1 MNIEE
6 DLFCALVVARNW
18 IGQTD
23 AYKCGDVGAGQ
34 TMRRVN
40 DAIERAKMVDAG
52 RHRDPTKDAAERI
65 ALGL

>member
-1 MNIEE
+1 MNIEQ
-6 DLFCALVVARNW
+6 DLFSALVTARNW

-40 DAIERAKMVDAG
+40 DAIQRAIEADAG
-52 RHRDPTKDAAERI
+52 RHRDPITDAAERAAI
-65 ALGL
+65 GI

>member
-1 MNIEE
+1 MNTEE

-18 IGQTD
+18 IGHTD

-34 TMRRVN
+34 TMRRIN
-40 DAIERAKMVDAG
+40 DAIERAKTVDAG
-52 RHRDPTKDAAERI
+52 RHRDPITDAAERA